1 MLNSFIHTVVT
12 PLKNTGLLA
21 PSNTSANGV
30 IVTNEPLPS
39 ISDEGGREGYM
50 IFVVGAKIADILP
63 LPCFSSSASRA
74 FSIAISASQVR
85 GYVDKS
91 SLTPNWVGFT

>member
-1 MLNSFIHTVVT
+1 MLNSFIQTVAT

-39 ISDEGGREGYM
+39 MSDEGGRVGYM
-50 IFVVGAKIADILP
+50 TFVVGENIADILP
-63 LPCFSSSASRA
+63 WPCLSSSASRV

-91 SLTPNWVGFT
+91 SLTPNCVGF